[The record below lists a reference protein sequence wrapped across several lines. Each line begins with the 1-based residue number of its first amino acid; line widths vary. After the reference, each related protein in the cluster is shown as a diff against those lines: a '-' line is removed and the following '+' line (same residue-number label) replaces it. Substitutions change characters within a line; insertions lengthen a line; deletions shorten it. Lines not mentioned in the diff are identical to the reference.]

1 MSIKKVKKGN
11 RVEQNKEKRHTA
23 LGTFKLKPQLIINQ
37 LRFFHFH
44 YFPIFS
50 PHMKYQDQLTSFRLN
65 LNINTL
71 VLS

>member
-1 MSIKKVKKGN
+1 
-11 RVEQNKEKRHTA
+11 
-23 LGTFKLKPQLIINQ
+23 LIINQ